1 MAETDQWSD
10 VEVPE
15 PFTRFFRAE
24 YSAVVALAYGL
35 SGSRSAAE
43 DIAQEAFLRAYR
55 DWSRVES
62 MDSPDGW
69 VRRVAMNLA
78 RSRWRRLK
86 AEMAARSRL
95 SPPTDFSP
103 PDGPPIEFWDEVRRL
118 PRRQAEAVS
127 LRYIE
132 DLTVTEISQIL
143 QVAEGTVRALLF
155 QGRERLRRQFV
166 AKGLVEDEL

>member
-1 MAETDQWSD
+1 
-10 VEVPE
+10 
-15 PFTRFFRAE
+15 
-24 YSAVVALAYGL
+24 
-35 SGSRSAAE
+35 
-43 DIAQEAFLRAYR
+43 
-55 DWSRVES
+55 
-62 MDSPDGW
+62 

-127 LRYIE
+127 LRYVE
-132 DLTVTEISQIL
+132 DLTVSESSQIL
-143 QVAEGTVRALLF
+143 QVAEGSVRALLF

-166 AKGLVEDEL
+166 TKGLVEDEF

>member
-24 YSAVVALAYGL
+24 YSPIVALVYGL

-62 MDSPDGW
+62 MDSPEGW
-69 VRRVAMNLA
+69 IRRVAMNLA

-86 AEMAARSRL
+86 AELAARSRL
-95 SPPTDFSP
+95 APLTDFSP
-103 PDGPPIEFWDEVRRL
+103 PDGPPTEFWDEVRRL

-127 LRYIE
+127 LRYVE

-143 QVAEGTVRALLF
+143 QIAEGTVRALLF